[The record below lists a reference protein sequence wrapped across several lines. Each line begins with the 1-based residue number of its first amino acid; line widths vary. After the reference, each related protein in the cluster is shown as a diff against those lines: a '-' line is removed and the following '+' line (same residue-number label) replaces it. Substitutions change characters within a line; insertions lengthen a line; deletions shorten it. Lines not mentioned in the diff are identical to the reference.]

1 MSANAGIRLLGKIH
15 GKVVFER
22 RIAVLAEKLAEMLA
36 PGFRLLDIGCGD
48 GQVAALLR
56 EAVCGL
62 KVEGVEVHPRN
73 ACAIPCRYFDGSH
86 LPFPD
91 GCFDCCLLV
100 DVIHHMEDP
109 LPLLREACRV
119 SRRFLLIKDHLAESA
134 LDHWTLRLMDWV
146 GNRPHGVTLPYAY
159 LSASQWQ
166 TLYQQLDLSVEHEV
180 FNLALYPGVFSMVF
194 GRKLHFISL
203 LRKQGAVSLPTRHR

>member
-15 GKVVFER
+15 GKVVFDR
-22 RIAVLAEKLAEMLA
+22 RIAVLAEKLAAMLA
-36 PGFRLLDIGCGD
+36 PGSRLLDIGCGD
-48 GQVAALLR
+48 GRVSALLR
-56 EAVCGL
+56 EAVSGL
-62 KVEGVEVHPRN
+62 KVEGVEVRPRET
-73 ACAIPCRYFDGSH
+73 CAIPCRYFDGSH

-91 GCFDCCLLV
+91 RCFDCCLLV
-100 DVIHHMEDP
+100 DVIHHMKNP

-119 SRRFLLIKDHLAESA
+119 SRRFLLIKDHLAENA

-166 TLYQQLDLSVEHEV
+166 ALYQQLDLSVERTV
-180 FNLALYPGVFSMVF
+180 FDLPLYPGVFSMVF
-194 GRKLHFISL
+194 GRNLHFISL
-203 LRKQGAVSLPTRHR
+203 LKKQTEAS